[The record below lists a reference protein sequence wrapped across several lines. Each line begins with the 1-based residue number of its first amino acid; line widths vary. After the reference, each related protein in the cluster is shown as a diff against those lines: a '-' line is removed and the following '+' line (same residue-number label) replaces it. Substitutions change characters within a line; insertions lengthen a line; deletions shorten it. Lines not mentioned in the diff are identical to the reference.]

1 MHPTRESC
9 TVMAW
14 AFLAIAVV
22 FEIVFAL
29 GTNATKG
36 FTRLWPSVLTLTAA
50 AGGIYTLSL
59 ALRTLDVSVGY
70 TIWTGLG
77 SIGTVVLGA
86 LIYKERIT
94 LPKLISFASIIAGA
108 VTLKLASGI

>member
-1 MHPTRESC
+1 
-9 TVMAW
+9 MAW
-14 AFLAIAVV
+14 AYLAVAVV

-77 SIGTVVLGA
+77 SIGTVLFGA
-86 LIYKERIT
+86 LIFKERIT
-94 LPKLISFASIIAGA
+94 LPKLVSFAAIIAGA
-108 VTLKLASGI
+108 VTLKLSSGL